1 MASASDPPSQPAGV
15 EHPPLSLELG
25 REVTLQ
31 EIREV
36 AHGRQVVVA
45 PAVVSMLARRR
56 AQIVSHV
63 RKQAKPAYGFN
74 RGFGHNVDVAVPA
87 DSVGEL
93 QENLIRSHSAGL
105 GPPAPR
111 EVVRATMLLR
121 AVSLSKG
128 HSGVRPDVV
137 QAMIGLLN
145 ADITP
150 RVPVYG
156 SVGASGDLAPLSH
169 VALALLGEGEV
180 FEGGDAEP
188 VPAAEALE
196 RAGLQ
201 PLRLQMKEGLAL
213 NNGLQFSTAFGVLSY
228 FQMRDLLRT
237 AAVATALSTQVM
249 LGADTPFLAALHELR
264 PHPGA
269 KVVARWIWTLLQGS
283 PIRDAHRP
291 YDIDG
296 AVQDPYNLRCAA
308 EILGTCYDLIEEA
321 GRTLHVEANSVTDNP
336 ILLRAFGATDQYTE
350 IVSGGHFH
358 GMPVAVKLYNFLQAM
373 GIISRLSNV
382 RCARYVD
389 ESRNRGLGSDLKW
402 PYLDEAEQATS
413 SAMMIPEYASA
424 ALTNAIWSAAMP
436 SHLFS
441 LSTDAG
447 QEDHVSMSAGLALR
461 VWETLPRLAEILA
474 IELAFVSQAAAIRGA
489 MSFFPSKKSLT
500 PEQAAAVRAERDA
513 YEAAIRRVVPEEAF
527 GVQFD
532 LHLKYNW
539 RPDQRLLSPVCEE
552 VLAAVQQAFPPVQ
565 TDRVLA
571 DQLTALG
578 ELVQCGRIAA
588 IAGRA
593 MAE

>member
-1 MASASDPPSQPAGV
+1 MPNTPHPSSHAHQAA
-15 EHPPLSLELG
+15 LSLEPG

-36 AHGRQVVVA
+36 AHGRRVVLA
-45 PAVVSMLARRR
+45 PAVVRMLARRR

-63 RKQAKPAYGFN
+63 RSQAKPAYGFN

-87 DSVGEL
+87 DSVGRL

-105 GPPAPR
+105 GRPTPR

-128 HSGVRPDVV
+128 HSGVRPEVV
-137 QAMIGLLN
+137 QSLLNLLN

-180 FEGGDAEP
+180 FEGASTNA
-188 VPAAEALE
+188 VPAADALE
-196 RAGLQ
+196 RAGLT
-201 PLRLQMKEGLAL
+201 PLSLEMKEGLAL

-249 LGADTPFLAALHELR
+249 LGADTPFGAELHELR

-283 PIRDAHRP
+283 PMRDAHRP

-308 EILGTCYDLIEEA
+308 EILGTCYDLVEEA
-321 GRTLHVEANSVTDNP
+321 GRTLLIEANSVTDNP
-336 ILLRAFGATDQYTE
+336 ILLPAFGAPGQFTE

-402 PYLDEAEQATS
+402 PYLDQAEQATS

-461 VWETLPRLAEILA
+461 VWETLPRLAEVLA

-489 MSFFPSKKSLT
+489 MGFFPSKKTLS
-500 PEQAAAVRAERDA
+500 PEQAAAVQQERDA
-513 YEAAIRRVVPEEAF
+513 YEAAIRRVIPEEAF

-539 RPDQRLLSPVCEE
+539 RTEQRRLSPVCEE
-552 VLAAVQQAFPPVQ
+552 VLVAVQEAFPPVRS
-565 TDRVLA
+565 DRVLA
-571 DQLTALG
+571 EQLTALG
-578 ELVQCGRIAA
+578 ELVRAGRIAS

-593 MAE
+593 MVE